1 MENASKAL
9 IMAGSVLVSLII
21 ISLLVGS
28 FHQMRNL
35 KQTELST
42 EQVQQAAEFNK
53 PYTAYERDV
62 YGSELL
68 SIANK
73 VKDYNKRQAEIEDY
87 TKIELVVTIS
97 NDIDDNLLKKG
108 TYTSEQIVNK
118 IKEIDDE
125 IKKLEGK
132 SIVFKTKTG
141 DVKSSRKISQLA
153 NMRTN
158 EIEALGTAQE
168 DYKMLINE
176 YNTYKTLLTQIK
188 SKVFRLQE
196 FEYDKNNG
204 RITKMTYKI

>member
-21 ISLLVGS
+21 ISLLVGF
-28 FHQMRNL
+28 FHQMQNL
-35 KQTELST
+35 QQTELST

-118 IKEIDDE
+118 IKEIEDE

-132 SIVFKTKTG
+132 SIVFKIG

>member
-21 ISLLVGS
+21 ISLLVGF
-28 FHQMRNL
+28 FHQMQNL
-35 KQTELST
+35 QQTELSK

-87 TKIELVVTIS
+87 TKIEVEITIS
-97 NDIDDNLLKKG
+97 NDLDEDYLKKG

-118 IKEIDDE
+118 IKEIEDE

-132 SIVFKTKTG
+132 SIVFKTETG
-141 DVKSSRKISQLA
+141 VKSSRKISQLA
-153 NMRTN
+153 TMRTN
-158 EIEALGTAQE
+158 EIEALGTPQE
-168 DYKMLINE
+168 DYKGQINE

-188 SKVFRLQE
+188 SKVFYLQG
-196 FEYDKNNG
+196 FEYDKYNG